1 MGIRSTDSASVLKS
15 TAQIAKDFP
24 PVNSRES
31 SDGLPQEPLI
41 VIQPSGAWG
50 GVEFRGLWSHREL
63 LYFLVW
69 RDLKVRYKQTLLGV
83 LWVVTQPLLTTAIF
97 TIFLGVLA
105 RVPSDGGVPY
115 SVFVFTGIL
124 PWTFFSSA
132 VVGGGGSLVGNA
144 NLITKVY
151 FPRLIVPTAAVLGR
165 LVDFAVSFLLLV
177 GLLIYDRVPLTSN
190 VIMFVPLVALMTL
203 MALGSGVLLSALNVK
218 YRDVGLILPIL
229 VQLGMYV
236 TPVVY
241 PSRLVFEHLGRWGWV
256 YSLNP
261 MVGIV
266 DGFRAA
272 LLGGTFNRF
281 ALGVS
286 TVFAVIL
293 FLCSAYVFRR
303 VERKFADVI

>member
-1 MGIRSTDSASVLKS
+1 M
-15 TAQIAKDFP
+15 
-24 PVNSRES
+24 
-31 SDGLPQEPLI
+31 
-41 VIQPSGAWG
+41 
-50 GVEFRGLWSHREL
+50 
-63 LYFLVW
+63 
-69 RDLKVRYKQTLLGV
+69 
-83 LWVVTQPLLTTAIF
+83 
-97 TIFLGVLA
+97 
-105 RVPSDGGVPY
+105 
-115 SVFVFTGIL
+115 
-124 PWTFFSSA
+124 
-132 VVGGGGSLVGNA
+132 
-144 NLITKVY
+144 
-151 FPRLIVPTAAVLGR
+151 
-165 LVDFAVSFLLLV
+165 
-177 GLLIYDRVPLTSN
+177 
-190 VIMFVPLVALMTL
+190 
-203 MALGSGVLLSALNVK
+203 K